1 MRSRVDDRPV
11 WNRHDRLIRDPLTRD
26 PALRNLLQRP
36 LAYGWLRHTARG
48 VLVPAL
54 LTMLVSSLAAGR
66 ASAQSE
72 NVLGRDD
79 AAFARALYRGGFADL
94 AEGLCK
100 TIEKKGGLS
109 PEAKVGVTALHLD
122 LRFDLAQKET
132 DVTKRKDLLK
142 GILDEKEELVRQF
155 PGMKEG
161 VEAAETLPD
170 VYRALGET
178 ITVAVQKTTDVAQ
191 VAQLQREGEQVYA
204 QAEEKLKQRIAELE
218 PDHSA
223 TAADR
228 LYTSYRYNLPRTYY
242 YHSLLYPQGEFR
254 KKQLLEMAIEGFQQF
269 GLDYQENLL
278 YYDGLI
284 FEGLAAKDLDKKQD
298 AIASFDEAIGVSQF
312 FKNEK
317 TGKTELSLEAADVI
331 TRAALQK
338 VLLQTEM
345 KDYAGASAT
354 AKAYLEVVPEPAQTS
369 GGLGLAVVA
378 AQAEAELASGDTK
391 SAAETAAKLVSMDE
405 KGRWGEKGRDLQAKL
420 ISGAGGGDIDA
431 GAMLKIAAQ
440 RLSRGDDLSALR
452 IAHQGIDAAKGTP
465 KEANVSC
472 EGYLLIGSI
481 YASRGAGWL
490 YEAALAYDTAY
501 KGWPKAEKAPEAL
514 YQAMSAYQRL
524 LSADKRPWFKKRYDD
539 DAHTLATEYANSQ
552 RASYA
557 LLLGANQLFDDGKF
571 LEAAAEYQKV
581 QPNSP
586 AYLEAQFRAGTCY
599 LRQANKLCNDK
610 KEGEADQFEKQAET
624 LLKKSR
630 TDLEAAVKTTMN
642 LDEQARYQG
651 TAFRA
656 TVSLAQLYL
665 LDCMKRPQDAIEAL
679 KDVDEKAGNEDDVAT
694 VWGLRISAME
704 KMGKLDDAVGL
715 LDSLA
720 KKNPDS
726 NAIGS
731 AARLVATALDRQAVE
746 LEKQNKLKERDA
758 AWKKAAIYYS
768 MSGRALAKSKTAK
781 ASTIEEVA
789 NRLFVLGLQFNDVP
803 KDWDS
808 FVGWPATKTLDTT
821 LFKDAETLYR
831 AALQLSPSYQN
842 QIKLGRALGFEGQ
855 FGEAASTYGRLFD
868 SEPIIDVSATPPK
881 FNGGLLKEKPDLYVA
896 YLEWGVAS
904 EEAAAKTR
912 DAESYLRAQ
921 TIFEN
926 LVRTPDPSGPR
937 ARVYWHAKLNQLK
950 NLSNQGKYPEAA
962 MLLRDIERT
971 NTELGAPAGLQ
982 PDFAKVKEALKNK
995 APQSGQV
1002 QRGSATPAAGGPAS
1016 GAGAAAPASAPA
1028 DAKPAQ
1034 AAASSEKP
1042 R

>member
-11 WNRHDRLIRDPLTRD
+11 SVGLDRPIRPIRTGR
-26 PALRNLLQRP
+26 AIF
-36 LAYGWLRHTARG
+36 
-48 VLVPAL
+48 VPAVL
-54 LTMLVSSLAAGR
+54 ISLGANLAAGR
-66 ASAQSE
+66 AAAQSE

-79 AAFARALYRGGFADL
+79 AAFARSLYRNGFADL

-122 LRFDLAQKET
+122 LRFDLAQKEP
-132 DVTKRKDLLK
+132 DPVKRKDLLK

-191 VAQLQREGEQVYA
+191 VAQLQREGEQVYV

-218 PDHSA
+218 PEHSSTSA
-223 TAADR
+223 ER
-228 LYTSYRYNLPRTYY
+228 LYTSYLYNLPRTYY
-242 YHSLLYPQGEFR
+242 YHSLLYPAGEFR

-269 GLDYQENLL
+269 GLEYQENLL

-317 TGKTELSLEAADVI
+317 TGKIELSLPAADVI

-354 AKAYLEVVPEPAQTS
+354 AKAYLEVVPEPAQTTA
-369 GGLGLAVVA
+369 GLGLAVVA
-378 AQAEAELASGDTK
+378 AQAEAEMASGDTK
-391 SAAETAAKLVSMDE
+391 SAAETAAKLVAMDE

-420 ISGAGGGDIDA
+420 ITGAGAGGEIDA
-431 GAMLKIAAQ
+431 GAILKIAAT
-440 RLSRGDDLSALR
+440 RLSRGDEVSALR

-490 YEAALAYDTAY
+490 YEASQAYDTAY
-501 KGWPKAEKAPEAL
+501 KNWPKAEKAPEAV

-524 LSADKRPWFKKRYDD
+524 YSADKRPWFKKRWDD
-539 DAHTLATEYANSQ
+539 GAKTLAGEYSTSP
-552 RASYA
+552 RAASA
-557 LLLGANQLFDDGKF
+557 LLLGANQLFDERKF

-581 QPNSP
+581 PANSP
-586 AYLEAQFRAGTCY
+586 AYLEAEFRAGTSY
-599 LRQANKLCNDK
+599 LQQANKLCLDK
-610 KEGEADQFEKQAET
+610 KEGEADQYEKQAET

-642 LDEQARYQG
+642 LDEQARFQG

-665 LDCMKRPQDAIEAL
+665 LDCVKRPQDAIEAL
-679 KDVDEKAGNEDDVAT
+679 KDVDEKAGNEDDVAA

-704 KMGKLDDAVGL
+704 KLGKLDDAVGL

-726 NAIGS
+726 SAIGN
-731 AARLVATALDRQAVE
+731 AARLVATALDRQALE
-746 LEKQNKLKERDA
+746 LEKSNKLQERDA
-758 AWKKAAIYYS
+758 AWKKAATYYS
-768 MSGRALAKSKTAK
+768 MSGRALARSKSAK

-808 FVGWPATKTLDTT
+808 FVGWPATKTMDAT
-821 LFKDAETLYR
+821 LFKEAETLYR

-842 QIKLGRALGFEGQ
+842 QIKLGRALGFQGQ
-855 FGEAASTYGRLFD
+855 FAEAASTYGRLFD
-868 SEPIIDVSATPPK
+868 SEPIIDVSANPPK

-904 EEAAAKTR
+904 EEAGAKAR
-912 DAESYLRAQ
+912 DAESYLRAG
-921 TIFEN
+921 TIFDN
-926 LVRTPDPSGPR
+926 LVRTPDPNGAR
-937 ARVYWHAKLNQLK
+937 ARVYWHAKLNQIK
-950 NLSNQGKYPEAA
+950 NLANQGKYADA
-962 MLLRDIERT
+962 QLLLRDVERT
-971 NTELGAPAGLQ
+971 NSELGAPAGLQ
-982 PDFAKVKEALKNK
+982 PEFAKVKEALKNK
-995 APQSGQV
+995 APQGAQN
-1002 QRGSATPAAGGPAS
+1002 QRGSATPAAAGPSS
-1016 GAGAAAPASAPA
+1016 GSGSTTPASAPPSGS
-1028 DAKPAQ
+1028 DAGDTKPAQ
-1034 AAASSEKP
+1034 KQASGEKP
-1042 R
+1042 H